1 MYGEWRV
8 NMGCGNGKCISR
20 FVLGL
25 DRADISVFVTG
36 SAELKHSTL
45 SLVLRRLHR
54 LSGGT
59 SLL

>member
-8 NMGCGNGKCISR
+8 NMGRGDGKCIGR

-36 SAELKHSTL
+36 SAELKHST
-45 SLVLRRLHR
+45 
-54 LSGGT
+54 
-59 SLL
+59 